1 MMKRMMKTMMFQV
14 TSNFLWMV
22 YKISLVMIM
31 VRSANILWF
40 YFLVGVN
47 NDK

>member
-1 MMKRMMKTMMFQV
+1 MMMFQV

-31 VRSANILWF
+31 VRSANIYVHIVVLF
-40 YFLVGVN
+40 SRRC
-47 NDK
+47 K